1 MTLSARSVHLQ
12 LCEPEMLRQHR
23 RLPAIAIV
31 MTIALLLFP
40 SCTPEGSNG
49 VGTASQCIENSKCE
63 KGDPG
68 EPGPKG
74 DQGDPGE
81 PGPKG
86 DQGDPGAQGPKGDK
100 GDPGEPGPK
109 GDPGEPGPPGSEGVT
124 TCPAGYTRLG
134 PSGVRGSFCIT
145 QQQQSA
151 EKFFDARDICWNQV
165 VSNTAK
171 PHLCTSHEWYIAC
184 SQPADVGQPFVSN
197 IKNDDAEWYGES
209 TATGGLTSGNTEC
222 GVLSSSGY
230 ATARPFR
237 CCID

>member
-63 KGDPG
+63 
-68 EPGPKG
+68 
-74 DQGDPGE
+74 
-81 PGPKG
+81 
-86 DQGDPGAQGPKGDK
+86 K

-209 TATGGLTSGNTEC
+209 TASGGLTSGNTEC
-222 GVLSSSGY
+222 GVLGSSGY